1 MMQQQTHYPP
11 CRITDLVELK
21 KQGANVTCQAT
32 FEILPV
38 EFAYHDNPF
47 RAHIFLCMFNGTVNG
62 EAYSFRKCY
71 CRGCPNNLC
80 PHVSQ
85 AVMIANRYLQRDY
98 HRLEQVGIAVD
109 KRLFSLEEMTV
120 KYEDLHEDPD
130 QPMTIHDLIAA
141 AKHDR
146 SINVEP
152 ALEWVSAVENFAN
165 LFSRNI
171 RIHLTSNIDDF
182 RFPKTVESLLY
193 RIIKELINN
202 TVKHAF
208 ASEINLDLTYRNQM
222 LLCTY
227 SDNGIGF
234 NWNKQIES
242 PTRGMGLHNIINR
255 IRSLG
260 GDFSVDAGPDKGFH
274 IRFELQTILRND

>member
-98 HRLEQVGIAVD
+98 HRLEQIGIAVD

-120 KYEDLHEDPD
+120 KYEDLHEDPS
-130 QPMTIHDLIAA
+130 QPMTIHDLIAV
-141 AKHDR
+141 AKQGQAIR
-146 SINVEP
+146 VEP
-152 ALEWVSAVENFAN
+152 ALEWVSAVEHFAN
-165 LFSRNI
+165 QHSKTIFLMANF
-171 RIHLTSNIDDF
+171 RIDRQDKITRYERCLACYPAESEHAERLKKI
-182 RFPKTVESLLY
+182 TVANQRLKLLY
-193 RIIKELINN
+193 E
-202 TVKHAF
+202 
-208 ASEINLDLTYRNQM
+208 E
-222 LLCTY
+222 
-227 SDNGIGF
+227 
-234 NWNKQIES
+234 
-242 PTRGMGLHNIINR
+242 
-255 IRSLG
+255 
-260 GDFSVDAGPDKGFH
+260 
-274 IRFELQTILRND
+274 FEQAAIQCERRYF